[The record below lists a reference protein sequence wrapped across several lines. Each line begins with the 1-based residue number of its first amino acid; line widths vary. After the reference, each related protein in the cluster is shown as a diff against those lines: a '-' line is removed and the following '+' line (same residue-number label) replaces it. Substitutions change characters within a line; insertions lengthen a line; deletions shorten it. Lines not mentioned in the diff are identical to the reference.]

1 MAEIS
6 LKIKSDFEQA
16 EKDFRDLANA
26 SEATSE
32 KIEKFQKSFTT
43 EKIDKFIDRNKM
55 NAIAIEA
62 TRGKTAAMEAEY
74 KGLQREIERLI
85 RSGMSPQ
92 DDAIKKLTKRYGELE
107 KDLGGVKTQ
116 AEKTG
121 ISFGKLSASII
132 GANVIE
138 RVLRGIAGG
147 FKSIVGEAMVL
158 EDARAAFLPLMGS
171 VEKTDELIKALN
183 VTAAKTPFEFK
194 DLQKSVSQLLPVMNG
209 DIKKTIDTVEMLGD
223 TAGGNA
229 QKLDSITRGFTKA
242 MLKGKV
248 DMESL
253 NMIAEAGVPIFTEM
267 AKSMGYNT
275 ENMTQFFKKISTGT
289 VTTDELVKAFKRMTS
304 EGGIFYRG
312 MIIASETTSGVFSTL
327 RDNIAMTA
335 AGIGQAFLP
344 YIKKAALA
352 IIDITSG
359 ILEWISEGDNLQNL
373 LSKLGYIFSGLV
385 AGIIAYTVASNA
397 SVIASFSLVSA
408 IKAVTAAAMANPFV
422 AIATVISAVLVP
434 AIIYLVKNWDYVKF
448 VALDFALAV
457 REKMLELGLT
467 IQKKVTASVI
477 EMAKIFQD
485 LPIVGKVFQKI
496 AQSELE
502 ATVATYQNIIATKQ
516 ARIENKAHFEE
527 SQKQSEA
534 SIEQSRKQAQEIVAN
549 NNKIME
555 SNKQRELSFTQ
566 MLANIQMSEQAQQ
579 QLQIEEAMKFF
590 EQRAELEATDF
601 ESRVAFLQEQFDIIN
616 EMNWRNNDE
625 KLAAEEGLRKSIE
638 KEQEKL
644 TKSRAQFGKSV
655 LSDTSSMLQDLQT
668 VFKNAGH
675 ESYALAVAMKAV
687 AAAEALINSYLAYT
701 RALAEFPPPMSYI
714 AAAVALAAGLARQA
728 AILSTPIPKSQTGL
742 SEYTVP
748 DTRTNRHDNAAVMA
762 SPGERVT
769 VEPRGVEMDRTTYIN
784 IQIEEEPLFR
794 IIQRGID
801 TGRLVINNRNIGSGV
816 FA

>member
-16 EKDFRDLANA
+16 EKDFRELQSV
-26 SEATSE
+26 SEATAQ
-32 KIEKFQKSFTT
+32 KINKFQESFKT
-43 EKIDKFIDRNKM
+43 EKIDTFIEKSKL

-74 KGLQREIERLI
+74 KSLQREIERLI

-92 DDAIKKLTKRYGELE
+92 DEAIKKLTKRYGELE

-116 AEKTG
+116 ADKTG
-121 ISFGKLSASII
+121 ISFGKLTASII

-147 FKSIVGEAMVL
+147 FKSIVSEAMVL
-158 EDARAAFLPLMGS
+158 EDAYAAFLPLMGS

-209 DIKKTIDTVEMLGD
+209 DIKKTIDTVQMLGD

-275 ENMTQFFKKISTGT
+275 ENMTEFFKKISTGT

-304 EGGIFYRG
+304 EGGIFYKG
-312 MIIASETTSGVFSTL
+312 MVIASETTSGVFSTL

-359 ILEWISEGDNLQNL
+359 ILEWVSEGDNLKNL
-373 LSKLGYIFSGLV
+373 LSTLGYIFASITS
-385 AGIIAYTVASNA
+385 GIIAYTVASNISAIA
-397 SVIASFSLVSA
+397 SVGLSAA
-408 IKAVTAAAMANPFV
+408 IKSLTAAALSNPFT
-422 AIATVISAVLVP
+422 AIAAVITAVLIP
-434 AIIYLVKNWDYVKF
+434 AIIYLVNNWDKVKYV
-448 VALDFALAV
+448 AIDFALAV
-457 REKMLELGLT
+457 KEKMLELGLA
-467 IQKKVTASVI
+467 IQQKVTAGVI
-477 EMAKIFQD
+477 EMAKVFQD
-485 LPIVGKVFQKI
+485 LPVVGTIFRKI

-502 ATVATYQNIIATKQ
+502 ATAATYQNIIATKQ

-534 SIEQSRKQAQEIVAN
+534 SIEQSRKQAQEVVAN
-549 NNKIME
+549 NNKIMA
-555 SNKQRELSFTQ
+555 SNKQRELSFVQ
-566 MLANIQMSEQAQQ
+566 MLENIKMSEQAQQ

-601 ESRVAFLQEQFDIIN
+601 ESRIEFLQEQFDTIN

-625 KLAAEEGLRKSIE
+625 KLAAEQGLRKSIE

-644 TKSRAQFGKSV
+644 TKTRAQFGKSV

-668 VFKNAGH
+668 VFKNAGQ

-742 SEYTVP
+742 QEYTVP

-801 TGRLVINNRNIGSGV
+801 TGRLVISNRNIGSGV

>member
-32 KIEKFQKSFTT
+32 RIEKFQKSFAT
-43 EKIDKFIDRNKM
+43 EKIDKFIDHNKM
-55 NAIAIEA
+55 NAIALEA
-62 TRGKTAAMEAEY
+62 TRGQTAAMEAEY
-74 KGLQREIERLI
+74 KGLRKEIERLI

-92 DDAIKKLTKRYGELE
+92 DEALKKLKARYSELGSSLE
-107 KDLGGVKTQ
+107 GVKDKT
-116 AEKTG
+116 EKTG
-121 ISFGKLSASII
+121 LSFAKLTASIV

-138 RVLRGIAGG
+138 RGLRAIGDG
-147 FKSIVGEAMVL
+147 FKSIITEAMNL
-158 EDARAAFLPLMGS
+158 ESAQAAFVPLMGS
-171 VEKTDELIKALN
+171 TAKAKELVSALN
-183 VTAAKTPFEFK
+183 VAAAETPFQFT
-194 DLQKSVSQLLPVMNG
+194 DLQKAVSRLLPVMDQ
-209 DIKKTIDTVEMLGD
+209 DIGRTIDTVKMLGD

-229 QKLDSITRGFTKA
+229 QKLESITNGFTKA

-253 NMIAEAGVPIFTEM
+253 NMISEAGVPIITEL
-267 AKSMGYNT
+267 AKSMGYGKDT
-275 ENMTQFFKKISTGT
+275 MGEFFKTISNSSVSTEVLIDT
-289 VTTDELVKAFKRMTS
+289 FKRMTS

-312 MIIASETTSGVFSTL
+312 MIISSQTTSGVLSTL

-344 YIKKAALA
+344 YLKQAALA
-352 IIDITSG
+352 IINVSSG
-359 ILEWISEGDNLQNL
+359 ILKWISEGDNLQNL

-397 SVIASFSLVSA
+397 SIIASFSLVSA
-408 IKAVTAAAMANPFV
+408 IKAMTAAAMANPFV

-467 IQKKVTASVI
+467 IQNKVTASVI

-485 LPIVGKVFQKI
+485 LPVVGKVFQKI

-502 ATVATYQNIIATKQ
+502 ATIATYQNIIATKQ

-534 SIEQSRKQAQEIVAN
+534 SIEQSRKQAQEVVAN

-601 ESRVAFLQEQFDIIN
+601 EGRIAFLQEQFDTIN
-616 EMNWRNNDE
+616 EMNWKNNDE
-625 KLAAEEGLRKSIE
+625 KLAAEQGLRKSID

-644 TKSRAQFGKSV
+644 TKTRVQFGKSV

-668 VFKNAGH
+668 VFKNAGQ

-701 RALAEFPPPMSYI
+701 RALYEFPPPMSYI
-714 AAAVALAAGLARQA
+714 AAAAAFAAGVARQA

-748 DTRTNRHDNAAVMA
+748 DTKTNRHDNAAVMA

-801 TGRLVINNRNIGSGV
+801 TGRLVISNRNIGSGV

>member
-32 KIEKFQKSFTT
+32 RIEKFQKSFAT

-85 RSGMSPQ
+85 RSGMNPQ
-92 DDAIKKLTKRYGELE
+92 DDALKKLKARYSELGSSLE
-107 KDLGGVKTQ
+107 GVKDKT
-116 AEKTG
+116 EKTG
-121 ISFGKLSASII
+121 LSFSKLTASIV

-138 RVLRGIAGG
+138 RGLRAIGDG
-147 FKSIVGEAMVL
+147 FKSIITEAMNL
-158 EDARAAFLPLMGS
+158 ESAQAAFVPLMGS
-171 VEKTDELIKALN
+171 TEKAKELVGALN
-183 VTAAKTPFEFK
+183 VAAAETPFQFE
-194 DLQKSVSQLLPVMNG
+194 DLQKAVSKLLPVMDQ
-209 DIKKTIDTVEMLGD
+209 DIGKTIDTLKMLGD

-275 ENMTQFFKKISTGT
+275 ENMTEFFKKISTGT

-304 EGGIFYRG
+304 EGGIFYKG
-312 MIIASETTSGVFSTL
+312 MVIASETTSGVFSTL

-408 IKAVTAAAMANPFV
+408 IKAVTVAAMANPFV

-434 AIIYLVKNWDYVKF
+434 AIIYLVENWDEVKYV
-448 VALDFALAV
+448 AIDFALAV
-457 REKMLELGLT
+457 KEKMLELGLA
-467 IQKKVTASVI
+467 IQQKVTAGVV
-477 EMAKIFQD
+477 EMAKVFQD
-485 LPIVGKVFQKI
+485 LPVVGTIFRKI

-502 ATVATYQNIIATKQ
+502 ATAATYNNLIAIKKQ
-516 ARIENKAHFEE
+516 RIENTLNYEQSK
-527 SQKQSEA
+527 KQSEA
-534 SIEQSRKQAQEIVAN
+534 AIAQSKKQTEEVVAN
-549 NNKIME
+549 NNKIAE
-555 SNKQRELSFTQ
+555 SNKQRADSVKA
-566 MLANIQMSEQAQQ
+566 MLETIQMSEQAQQ

-601 ESRVAFLQEQFDIIN
+601 ESRIAFLQEQFDVIN
-616 EMNWRNNDE
+616 EMNWANNDQ
-625 KLAAEEGLRKSIE
+625 KLAAEAGLRKSIE

-644 TKSRAQFGKSV
+644 TKTRAQFGKSV

-668 VFKNAGH
+668 VFKNAGQ

-742 SEYTVP
+742 QEYTVP

>member
-16 EKDFRDLANA
+16 EKDFRELQSV
-26 SEATSE
+26 SEATAQ
-32 KIEKFQKSFTT
+32 KINKFQESFKT
-43 EKIDKFIDRNKM
+43 EKIDTFIEKSKL

-74 KGLQREIERLI
+74 KSLQREIERLI
-85 RSGMSPQ
+85 RNGMSPQ

-121 ISFGKLSASII
+121 ISFGKLTASII

-147 FKSIVGEAMVL
+147 FKSIVSEAMVL

-171 VEKTDELIKALN
+171 VEKTDELIEALN
-183 VTAAKTPFEFK
+183 ITAAKTPFEFK
-194 DLQKSVSQLLPVMNG
+194 DLQQSVSQLLPVMNG
-209 DIKKTIDTVEMLGD
+209 DIKNTIDTVKMLGD

-304 EGGIFYRG
+304 EGGIFYKG
-312 MIIASETTSGVFSTL
+312 MVIASETTSGVFSTL

-359 ILEWISEGDNLQNL
+359 ILEWVSAGDNLQNL

-467 IQKKVTASVI
+467 IQKKVTAAVI

-485 LPIVGKVFQKI
+485 LPVVGKVFQKI

-502 ATVATYQNIIATKQ
+502 ATIATYQNIIATKQ

-534 SIEQSRKQAQEIVAN
+534 SIEQSRKQAQEVVAN

-555 SNKQRELSFTQ
+555 SNKQRELSFVQ
-566 MLANIQMSEQAQQ
+566 MLENIQMSEQAQQ

-644 TKSRAQFGKSV
+644 TKTRAQFGKSV

-668 VFKNAGH
+668 VFKNAGQ

-742 SEYTVP
+742 QEYTVP

>member
-121 ISFGKLSASII
+121 ISFGKLTASII

>member
-32 KIEKFQKSFTT
+32 RIEKFQKSFAT

-74 KGLQREIERLI
+74 KGLRREIERLI

-92 DDAIKKLTKRYGELE
+92 DDALKKLKARYSELGSSLE
-107 KDLGGVKTQ
+107 GVKDKT
-116 AEKTG
+116 EKTG
-121 ISFGKLSASII
+121 LSFSKLTASIV

-138 RVLRGIAGG
+138 RGLRAIGDG
-147 FKSIVGEAMVL
+147 FKSIITEAMNL
-158 EDARAAFLPLMGS
+158 ESAQAVFVPLMGS
-171 VEKTDELIKALN
+171 TEKAKELVSALN
-183 VTAAKTPFEFK
+183 VAAAETPFEFK

-209 DIKKTIDTVEMLGD
+209 DIKKTIDTVKMLGD

-275 ENMTQFFKKISTGT
+275 ENMTEFFKKISTGT

-304 EGGIFYRG
+304 EGGIFYKG
-312 MIIASETTSGVFSTL
+312 MVIASETTSGVFSTL

-397 SVIASFSLVSA
+397 SVIASFSLVGA
-408 IKAVTAAAMANPFV
+408 IKALTAAAMANPFV

-434 AIIYLVKNWDYVKF
+434 AIIYLVKNWDYVEF
-448 VALDFALAV
+448 VAIDFALAV
-457 REKMLELGLT
+457 KEKMLELGLA
-467 IQKKVTASVI
+467 IQQKVTAGVI
-477 EMAKIFQD
+477 EMAKVFQD
-485 LPIVGKVFQKI
+485 LPVVGTIFRKI

-502 ATVATYQNIIATKQ
+502 ATIATYQNIIATKQ

-534 SIEQSRKQAQEIVAN
+534 SIEQSRKQAQEIVNN
-549 NNKIME
+549 NNKIMA
-555 SNKQRELSFTQ
+555 SNKQRELSFMQ
-566 MLANIQMSEQAQQ
+566 MLENIQMSEQAQQ

-601 ESRVAFLQEQFDIIN
+601 ESRIAFLQEQFDTIN

-625 KLAAEEGLRKSIE
+625 KLAAEAGLRKSIE

-644 TKSRAQFGKSV
+644 TKTRAQFGKSV

-675 ESYALAVAMKAV
+675 ESYALAVAMKAI

-701 RALAEFPPPMSYI
+701 RALYEFPPPMSYV
-714 AAAVALAAGLARQA
+714 AAGVALAAGIAKQL

-742 SEYTVP
+742 TEYTVP

>member
-1 MAEIS
+1 M
-6 LKIKSDFEQA
+6 
-16 EKDFRDLANA
+16 
-26 SEATSE
+26 
-32 KIEKFQKSFTT
+32 
-43 EKIDKFIDRNKM
+43 
-55 NAIAIEA
+55 
-62 TRGKTAAMEAEY
+62 
-74 KGLQREIERLI
+74 
-85 RSGMSPQ
+85 
-92 DDAIKKLTKRYGELE
+92 
-107 KDLGGVKTQ
+107 GGVKTQ
-116 AEKTG
+116 ADKTG
-121 ISFGKLSASII
+121 ISFGKLTASII

-147 FKSIVGEAMVL
+147 FKSIVSEAMVL

-209 DIKKTIDTVEMLGD
+209 DIKKTIDTVKMLGD

-275 ENMTQFFKKISTGT
+275 ENMTEFFKKISTGT

-304 EGGIFYRG
+304 EGGIFYKG
-312 MIIASETTSGVFSTL
+312 MVIASETTSGVFSTL

-359 ILEWISEGDNLQNL
+359 ILEWVSEGDNLKNL
-373 LSKLGYIFSGLV
+373 LSGLGYIFSGLV

-397 SVIASFSLVSA
+397 SIIASFSLVGA
-408 IKAVTAAAMANPFV
+408 LKALTAAALANPLTT
-422 AIATVISAVLVP
+422 IATIITAVLVP

-467 IQKKVTASVI
+467 IQNKVTAGVI
-477 EMAKIFQD
+477 EMAKVFQD

-527 SQKQSEA
+527 SKKQSEVA
-534 SIEQSRKQAQEIVAN
+534 IEQSRQQAQEIVGN

-555 SNKQRELSFTQ
+555 SNKQRELSFVQ
-566 MLANIQMSEQAQQ
+566 MLENIQMSEQAQQ

-590 EQRAELEATDF
+590 EQRAEIEAEDF
-601 ESRVAFLQEQFDIIN
+601 DARIEFLQEQFDVIN
-616 EMNWRNNDE
+616 EMNWANNDQ
-625 KLAAEEGLRKSIE
+625 KLAAEEGLRKSID
-638 KEQEKL
+638 KEQKKM
-644 TKSRAQFGKSV
+644 TDTRVKFGQSV
-655 LSDTSSMLQDLQT
+655 LSNTSSMLQDLQT
-668 VFKNAGH
+668 VFKNAGQ

-742 SEYTVP
+742 QEYTVP